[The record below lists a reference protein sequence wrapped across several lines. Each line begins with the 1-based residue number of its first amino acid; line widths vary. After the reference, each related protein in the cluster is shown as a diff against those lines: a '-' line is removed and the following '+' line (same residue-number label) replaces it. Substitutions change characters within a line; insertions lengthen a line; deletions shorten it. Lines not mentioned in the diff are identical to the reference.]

1 MIPTAVVL
9 AGVATGGGAALIVAG
24 LLPTTP
30 DLQSALARLSS
41 STTSLVR
48 AEVGTGGQSARDGRW
63 RRSLREHLPR
73 LASAL
78 GLDRHR
84 ADLDLIGE
92 APERLAFRKVGF
104 GLLGLA
110 FTPVLAT
117 AMALIGLSL
126 PWAIP
131 GFASVVLAALL
142 FLAPDL
148 DVRRR
153 AVATRAEMRRAVCIY
168 LELVALERVADA
180 GTTEALHRAA
190 EIGDGRAFALIR
202 DALLRA
208 QLTGTAPWQGLARL
222 AAELRVPELGDV
234 ADIMRLSGEDGAAVY
249 ATLRARAASLRSAL
263 LTDAAAEAN
272 AASEHMI
279 MPVAVLGVAFMALLG
294 YPAFSRILFG

>member
-41 STTSLVR
+41 TTSL
-48 AEVGTGGQSARDGRW
+48 AHADVGISGQSAGEGRW
-63 RRSLREHLPR
+63 QRSLREHLPR
-73 LASAL
+73 LASSL

-92 APERLAFRKVGF
+92 EPERLAFRKVGF

-110 FTPVLAT
+110 FPPVLAT

-131 GFASVVLAALL
+131 GFASVVLAAML

-153 AVATRAEMRRAVCIY
+153 AAATRAEMRRAVCIY
-168 LELVALERVADA
+168 LELVAMERVADA

-208 QLTGTAPWQGLARL
+208 QLRGIAPWQGLVRL

-249 ATLRARAASLRSAL
+249 ATLRARSASLRSAL

>member
-1 MIPTAVVL
+1 M
-9 AGVATGGGAALIVAG
+9 VAG

-30 DLQSALARLSS
+30 DLQSALARLT
-41 STTSLVR
+41 STPAGRHADARPTS
-48 AEVGTGGQSARDGRW
+48 TGEGRW
-63 RRSLREHLPR
+63 RTWIGGQLPM
-73 LASAL
+73 LASTL
-78 GLDRHR
+78 GLNRYR

-92 APERLAFRKVGF
+92 APEALALRKVAF

-110 FTPVLAT
+110 FPPVLAA
-117 AMALIGLSL
+117 AMAVIGLSL
-126 PWAIP
+126 PLAIP
-131 GFASVVLAALL
+131 GLASLVLGALL

-153 AVATRAEMRRAVCIY
+153 AAATRAEMRRAVCVY

-180 GTTEALHRAA
+180 GTAEALHRAA
-190 EIGDGRAFALIR
+190 DIGDGRAFALIR

-208 QLTGTAPWQGLARL
+208 QLTGSPPWQGLARL
-222 AAELRVPELGDV
+222 AEELRVPELGDV

-263 LTDAAAEAN
+263 LTDTAAEAN

-279 MPVAVLGVAFMALLG
+279 MPVAVLGVTFMVLLG
-294 YPAFSRILFG
+294 YPAFARILFG

>member
-9 AGVATGGGAALIVAG
+9 AGVAIGGGAALIVAG

-41 STTSLVR
+41 TPSLVH
-48 AEVGTGGQSARDGRW
+48 AEVGTSGQSAREGRW

-73 LASAL
+73 LASSL

-110 FTPVLAT
+110 FPPVLAT
-117 AMALIGLSL
+117 AMAFIGLSL

-153 AVATRAEMRRAVCIY
+153 AAATRAEMRRAVCIY

>member
-1 MIPTAVVL
+1 MIGLAVVV
-9 AGVATGGGAALIVAG
+9 AGAATGGGAALMLAG

-30 DLQSALARLSS
+30 DLPSALARLG
-41 STTSLVR
+41 STATHAPREATTVR
-48 AEVGTGGQSARDGRW
+48 ESTRDPRWQRWYRAR
-63 RRSLREHLPR
+63 SPM
-73 LASAL
+73 LASRL
-78 GLDRHR
+78 GLGRYR

-92 APERLAFRKVGF
+92 SVETLAVRKVAV

-110 FTPVLAT
+110 FPPVLAA

-126 PWAIP
+126 PLAIP
-131 GFASVVLAALL
+131 GLASLGFAVLL

-153 AVATRAEMRRAVCIY
+153 ATATRAEMRRAVCVY
-168 LELVALERVADA
+168 LELVALERAADA
-180 GTTEALHRAA
+180 GTAEALHRAA
-190 EIGDGRAFALIR
+190 DIGDGRAFELFR
-202 DALLRA
+202 EALLRA

-222 AAELRVPELGDV
+222 AEELRVPELGDV

-249 ATLRARAASLRSAL
+249 ATLRARAASLRSTV

-279 MPVAVLGVAFMALLG
+279 MPVAALGVTFMALLG
-294 YPAFSRILFG
+294 YPAFARILFG

>member
-1 MIPTAVVL
+1 MISTAVVL

-30 DLQSALARLSS
+30 DLASALARLSS
-41 STTSLVR
+41 TTSLVHL
-48 AEVGTGGQSARDGRW
+48 EVGTSGGFAREGRW
-63 RRSLREHLPR
+63 RRSLQEHLPR
-73 LASAL
+73 LASSV
-78 GLDRHR
+78 GLERHR

-104 GLLGLA
+104 GMLGLA
-110 FTPVLAT
+110 FPPVLAT

-153 AVATRAEMRRAVCIY
+153 AAATRAEMRRAVCIY

-222 AAELRVPELGDV
+222 AAELCVPELGDV

>member
-1 MIPTAVVL
+1 MIGLAVVV
-9 AGVATGGGAALIVAG
+9 AGAATGGGAALMLAG

-30 DLQSALARLSS
+30 DLSSAMARLG
-41 STTSLVR
+41 STATYAPGDATTGRESTSERRWQHWYRARSPMLVSR
-48 AEVGTGGQSARDGRW
+48 
-63 RRSLREHLPR
+63 
-73 LASAL
+73 L
-78 GLDRHR
+78 GLGRYR

-92 APERLAFRKVGF
+92 AAETLAFRKVAF

-110 FTPVLAT
+110 FPPVLCA

-126 PWAIP
+126 PLAIP
-131 GFASVVLAALL
+131 GLASLGFAVLL

-153 AVATRAEMRRAVCIY
+153 ATATRAEMRRAVCVY

-180 GTTEALHRAA
+180 GAAEALHRAA
-190 EIGDGRAFALIR
+190 DIGDGRAFELFR
-202 DALLRA
+202 EALLRA

-222 AAELRVPELGDV
+222 AEELRVPELGDV

-249 ATLRARAASLRSAL
+249 ATLRARAASLRSTV
-263 LTDAAAEAN
+263 LTDSAAEAN

-279 MPVAVLGVAFMALLG
+279 VPVAALGVTFMVLLG
-294 YPAFSRILFG
+294 YPAFARILFG